1 MSPEAPV
8 HSEKDSLSNLRM
20 AKNGTQK
27 SLDRAQEIYLTAAQI
42 FFTKGY
48 SATSLNDIAEAL
60 GITKAGLYYYVESKQ
75 DLLYQII
82 KLGLD
87 NVKGEVLDPARDIK
101 NAEERLRFII
111 TNHARLSAGGN
122 HAVIIISHEVE
133 ALNFDQRQEVLQR
146 RRDYFEFI
154 RNTLVE
160 LEREG
165 KLQIID
171 LTTATFTLLG
181 MIIWLARWFSPNGKM
196 SVENV
201 CEDICEMALRGVL
214 RIDSVSSN

>member
-1 MSPEAPV
+1 
-8 HSEKDSLSNLRM
+8 M

-27 SLDRAQEIYLTAAQI
+27 SLDRTREIYLAAAQI

-48 SATSLNDIAEAL
+48 NATSLNDIADSL
-60 GITKAGLYYYVESKQ
+60 GITKAALYYYVESKQ
-75 DLLYQII
+75 ELLYRII

-87 NVKGEVLDPARDIK
+87 DVKGEVLEPAREIE

-111 TNHARLSAGGN
+111 LNHARLSAGGN
-122 HAVIIISHEVE
+122 HAVIIISHEVD
-133 ALNFDQRQEVLQR
+133 ALNFDQKQEVLHR

-160 LEREG
+160 LEAQG
-165 KLQIID
+165 KLQKID

-201 CEDICEMALRGVL
+201 CEDVCEMALRGIL
-214 RIDSVSSN
+214 QS